1 MINAFNY
8 LTLRELFLIR
18 IRHFDH
24 LDTVQKFKVM
34 WAIDRAKKIM
44 DKARERKLKS
54 NFKDRENQ
62 ETKSVNERSSLKVRR
77 NKITL
82 GSKDSADIQAN
93 LKEEAVGM

>member
-44 DKARERKLKS
+44 DKARERKSNLKD
-54 NFKDRENQ
+54 KENQ
-62 ETKSVNERSSLKVRR
+62 QSENLFDDIDDKATLGEIINAIAKECRYLSR
-77 NKITL
+77 NKEN
-82 GSKDSADIQAN
+82 DI
-93 LKEEAVGM
+93 